1 MIRPLALGL
10 LASFGLVGAA
20 ALFQP
25 EPAAAAVCA
34 RGIAR
39 AGCVGPRGSVVVH
52 RGIAGPRRVVERR
65 RRFY

>member
-1 MIRPLALGL
+1 MIRPLVLGL
-10 LASFGLVGAA
+10 RASFGIIGAA
-20 ALFQP
+20 ALFHP

-52 RGIAGPRRVVERR
+52 RGVVGPRRVVVRG
-65 RRFY
+65 RRF